1 MPRLAAGFL
10 LPHHFYC
17 ERCLMSRDTLFLLE
31 PGFTRPDH
39 PADQRFVCPHSNLLE
54 GLLAVQP
61 ALSERIEIRRLPF
74 PRPRQPVID
83 LLGEENQSLPVLI
96 LDPAS
101 PLPAGARQY
110 GGRHFLQDA
119 RQIAD
124 YLAQHHAAYRL

>member
-1 MPRLAAGFL
+1 
-10 LPHHFYC
+10 
-17 ERCLMSRDTLFLLE
+17 MSRDTLFLLE

-61 ALSERIEIRRLPF
+61 ALAERIEIRRLPF
-74 PRPRQPVID
+74 PRPRQPVIA

-101 PLPAGARQY
+101 PLPADAKQHA
-110 GGRHFLQDA
+110 GRHFLQDA
-119 RQIAD
+119 RQIAA
-124 YLAQHHAAYRL
+124 YLAQQHGAYHL

>member
-1 MPRLAAGFL
+1 
-10 LPHHFYC
+10 
-17 ERCLMSRDTLFLLE
+17 MSRDTLFLLE
-31 PGFTRPDH
+31 AGFSRPDH

-61 ALSERIEIRRLPF
+61 ALAERIEIQHLPF
-74 PRPRQPVID
+74 PRPRQPVIE

-101 PLPAGARQY
+101 PVPEGAKQY
-110 GGRHFLQDA
+110 GGHHYLQDA

-124 YLAQHHAAYRL
+124 YLAAQHGAYRL